1 MAQVFNRIEMD
12 IRTKIPDIIT
22 AVQNDSNS
30 RFLDVFLFD
39 GSTPINLTGHEVR
52 IYCRKPE
59 NGGEVFNNGEITEPT
74 NGRCQF
80 PLTDQTLA
88 KVGYVEAQIVIY
100 YQNVQVLQSHP
111 FNISVVESL
120 ISSGSV
126 ESSNEYGALVVLY
139 QNLYEAYDLMTT
151 MVQTFGL
158 KGQISADRNIN
169 TFWQSLEYVAKYLDT
184 DIKNLLDTVLA
195 EANVHGVID
204 RLGNAADTGATATTG
219 TVMGK
224 SNAILELTNKIEQRY
239 CKIPVSEVKSITC
252 PAKATSG
259 MQNYGEIAFEYVKPI
274 SLKAIQI
281 ASGYSSCKYYVTIY
295 NGEESYTVA
304 TDTGNSNIFLYPGVS
319 GLSQA
324 SSLPQY
330 IVYGSIVATKIV
342 IKGYNDVTNT
352 GTTSNITLHS

>member
-59 NGGEVFNNGEITEPT
+59 NGGEVFNNGEITEPM

-111 FNISVVESL
+111 FNINVVQSL

-151 MVQTFGL
+151 MVQNQGN
-158 KGQISADRNIN
+158 KGEVSTNRNIE
-169 TFWQSLEYVAKYLDT
+169 TFWQALEYMAKYMDT
-184 DIKNLLDTVLA
+184 DLTTLLNQVLS
-195 EANVHGVID
+195 EASVQGVID
-204 RLGNAADTGATATTG
+204 RLGNATDTGATATAG
-219 TVMGK
+219 TVYAK
-224 SNAILELTNKIEQRY
+224 LNAL
-239 CKIPVSEVKSITC
+239 
-252 PAKATSG
+252 
-259 MQNYGEIAFEYVKPI
+259 IARDKHK
-274 SLKAIQI
+274 SLKKFE
-281 ASGYSSCKYYVTIY
+281 SSVPVKQTNVTVL
-295 NGEESYTVA
+295 S
-304 TDTGNSNIFLYPGVS
+304 VS
-319 GLSQA
+319 GAGEFYGMYLKMTNVKAIVDGIEFTALGDSTTANYYKGNLGCTLYGLGETQSSSHNTVLDSIPFK
-324 SSLPQY
+324 SSL
-330 IVYGSIVATKIV
+330 I
-342 IKGYNDVTNT
+342 IKGSTDATNP
-352 GTTSNITLHS
+352 SAVKVMYALYE

>member
-1 MAQVFNRIEMD
+1 ML
-12 IRTKIPDIIT
+12 
-22 AVQNDSNS
+22 NDV
-30 RFLDVFLFD
+30 LLM
-39 GSTPINLTGHEVR
+39 PINKIKKLIGTTTDTGGSSTSGTMMG
-52 IYCRKPE
+52 KL
-59 NGGEVFNNGEITEPT
+59 NNIISNNSST
-74 NGRCQF
+74 
-80 PLTDQTLA
+80 
-88 KVGYVEAQIVIY
+88 VIG
-100 YQNVQVLQSHP
+100 N
-111 FNISVVESL
+111 
-120 ISSGSV
+120 
-126 ESSNEYGALVVLY
+126 
-139 QNLYEAYDLMTT
+139 TT
-151 MVQTFGL
+151 
-158 KGQISADRNIN
+158 
-169 TFWQSLEYVAKYLDT
+169 
-184 DIKNLLDTVLA
+184 
-195 EANVHGVID
+195 
-204 RLGNAADTGATATTG
+204 DTGATATTG

-319 GLSQA
+319 GLSQS

-342 IKGYNDVTNT
+342 IKGYNDATNT